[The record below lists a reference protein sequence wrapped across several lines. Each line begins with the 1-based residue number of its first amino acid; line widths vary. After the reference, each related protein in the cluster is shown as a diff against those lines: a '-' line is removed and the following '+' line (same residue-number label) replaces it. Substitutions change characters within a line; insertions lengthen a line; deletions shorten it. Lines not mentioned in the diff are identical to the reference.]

1 MILCERIGYA
11 CTADRNRDRNLLE
24 HRRWCARGRA
34 ACARPGPH
42 YLASRLASTD
52 DDLNEPQTY
61 PLGGPRPSSTPNLK
75 RQLQYSTRDSEYCTG
90 YCTAVG
96 DRVDYRYVPVSIL
109 KVFLGGHLP
118 MAGGTTF
125 AAALAS
131 SVHGV
136 INGCIGLS
144 SDPNSCHKPYQVV
157 QVDDHHHCGIGQIFH
172 CYTCCPLTHIPPP
185 PVPTPSPLPTLPAPT
200 LPSPMLPLP
209 PPPPSPCLPEPSP
222 PPRPPTLHMPPMIL
236 WLAFIAGM
244 LVFFCVMLLLYSG
257 VLLPMWMRR
266 DLLLC
271 RMHCSLWWTG
281 CLENHANVVR
291 KIEAPPSTLT
301 CALCLVGYEADD
313 LLIRLPCEHFFHEA
327 CIGRWLE
334 TDCTCPLCRFTIGWP
349 AGRHRQPNAD
359 RQPPQRL
366 DEEAGIELR
375 PGQSRNTFPRA
386 TPTGTPPPPP
396 RRASRPNAEL
406 V

>member
-1 MILCERIGYA
+1 
-11 CTADRNRDRNLLE
+11 
-24 HRRWCARGRA
+24 
-34 ACARPGPH
+34 
-42 YLASRLASTD
+42 
-52 DDLNEPQTY
+52 
-61 PLGGPRPSSTPNLK
+61 
-75 RQLQYSTRDSEYCTG
+75 
-90 YCTAVG
+90 
-96 DRVDYRYVPVSIL
+96 
-109 KVFLGGHLP
+109 

-209 PPPPSPCLPEPSP
+209 PPPPSPCPPEPSP